1 MFIFDGRITLE
12 DRALLEE
19 YLNGFDYRTSGLSF
33 TSLFMWK
40 EINMFS
46 WEIIGDYLCITGAD
60 NLDPVMGEPF
70 MLPPLTRTGV
80 YEPVGLRA
88 AITEAKRRFEEKGK
102 PFNMM
107 LVPVPVLAAL
117 GEAMPGELEFEEDRA
132 NFDYV
137 YDTRELAELKGRAFH
152 SKKNHLNYFLANYA
166 YEYGPLLPDMADEAM
181 DFIRAFNERK
191 NLEDPHEREL
201 LAFEERAMQ
210 DVFHHLDTVGYLTGA
225 IRIGG
230 RIEALSIGGHLGG
243 NTVTVHI
250 EKANTE
256 FRGLYQ
262 AINNEFCKGMD
273 AGITRINREEDM
285 GIPGLRKAK
294 LSYNPIELIEK
305 YTVRLKNP
313 CSS

>member
-19 YLNGFDYRTSGLSF
+19 YLDSFEYTTSGLTY

-46 WEIIGDYLCITGAD
+46 WEILGDYLCITGAD
-60 NLDPVMGEPF
+60 NLDPIMGEPF

-80 YEPVGLRA
+80 YEPAGLRA
-88 AITEAKRRFEEKGK
+88 AVLEAKRRFEEKGK
-102 PFNMM
+102 PFNIM
-107 LVPVPVLAAL
+107 LVPLPVLDALKAAF
-117 GEAMPGELEFEEDRA
+117 PDELRIEEDRA
-132 NFDYV
+132 NYDYV
-137 YDTRELAELKGRAFH
+137 YDRQELIDLKGRAFH
-152 SKKNHLNYFLANYA
+152 SKKNHLNYFLANYT
-166 YEYGPLLPDMADEAM
+166 YEYGPLLPGMADEAM
-181 DFIRAFNERK
+181 EFIEAFNARK

-210 DVFHHLDTVGYLTGA
+210 DVFHHLDTVGYLTGT
-225 IRIGG
+225 IRIDG

-243 NTVTVHI
+243 HTVTVHI

-262 AINNEFCKGMD
+262 AINNEFCK
-273 AGITRINREEDM
+273 ALAPNVTHVNREEDM

-294 LSYNPIELIEK
+294 LSYNPIGLIEK
-305 YTVRLKNP
+305 YTVLLK
-313 CSS
+313 